1 MPSAECGHTGSG
13 QNEVSTSTTSRN
25 FSFKQEFS
33 LWRPLNST
41 KRSSQDDFVDALVK
55 IACMEIVNVA
65 SEYDTG
71 IRIALVSW
79 EDLIHPSLRDSNID
93 VEVGKDLNENEI
105 EIKRKLE
112 KRHRRCVIE
121 NMKNPLRNAVSG
133 VLPIPVNH
141 HDI

>member
-1 MPSAECGHTGSG
+1 
-13 QNEVSTSTTSRN
+13 
-25 FSFKQEFS
+25 
-33 LWRPLNST
+33 
-41 KRSSQDDFVDALVK
+41 
-55 IACMEIVNVA
+55 MEIVNVA